1 MKTPAFVIALLG
13 VAGVISM
20 TDLEEMEVDSWCVT
34 YVSTYL
40 VPVVNQGDRPTI
52 EPGEEKPA
60 AEDSGRLPFAPSLR
74 PTFARN
80 TSSSTGNTLSG
91 SSIVSSEPS
100 ILAGRPQGQS
110 VAETRSSHSTAGDL
124 VSITSNNIAPTSS
137 DVEFIVNTNT
147 NTITASSELE
157 PTVSTN
163 SIPTSSGITEPE
175 GRSIIFQVSIPD
187 NPDNEKRSI
196 EKRVSG
202 GFVGNDNPG
211 TCTFANVFNLADGQL
226 FEGGIAIYYSSGEDY
241 KELSGQDLP
250 SEGAIKSTFLVSE
263 RSLVFKN
270 PRLPN
275 GEAGFCQDT
284 DGRVYITFTNG
295 PPGCTVVNL
304 AVYDGMNTFNIF
316 LEVAN
321 SGFSGP
327 MSKWPT
333 CWGRG
338 FIYYIQCCYL

>member
-1 MKTPAFVIALLG
+1 
-13 VAGVISM
+13 M
-20 TDLEEMEVDSWCVT
+20 TDLGEMEVDSWCVT

-40 VPVVNQGDRPTI
+40 VPVVDQGDHPTI
-52 EPGEEKPA
+52 ESEEEKPA

-80 TSSSTGNTLSG
+80 TSSLIGNALSG

-100 ILAGRPQGQS
+100 IPVGRPQGQS
-110 VAETRSSHSTAGDL
+110 VAETRSSDSTAGDL
-124 VSITSNNIAPTSS
+124 VSITSTNIAPTSS
-137 DVEFIVNTNT
+137 DLESIIDTNT

-157 PTVSTN
+157 PAVSTN
-163 SIPTSSGITEPE
+163 SISSSSGIPEPE

-196 EKRVSG
+196 KKRVSG

-211 TCTFANVFNLADGQL
+211 TCTFANVFNLADSQL
-226 FEGGIAIYYSSGEDY
+226 FEGGVPIYYSSGEDY
-241 KELSGQDLP
+241 KELSGQDIP
-250 SEGAIKSTFLVSE
+250 SEGAIKSTFMVSE

-284 DGRVYITFTNG
+284 NGRVYITFTNG

-304 AVYDGMNTFNIF
+304 AVYDGMNVFTIF
-316 LEVAN
+316 FK
-321 SGFSGP
+321 G
-327 MSKWPT
+327 
-333 CWGRG
+333 C
-338 FIYYIQCCYL
+338 